1 MNYREIADIIE
12 EISHKNYKEY
22 IKAVIYTEK
31 NIIDE
36 VMLDKL
42 YQEYYENDEINLL
55 NDFFMNKI

>member
-1 MNYREIADIIE
+1 MDYREIANIIE
-12 EISHKNYKEY
+12 EISRENYKEY

-55 NDFFMNKI
+55 NDFFNK

>member
-1 MNYREIADIIE
+1 MDYREIANIIE
-12 EISHKNYKEY
+12 ERSRKNYKEY

-55 NDFFMNKI
+55 NDFFNK

>member
-1 MNYREIADIIE
+1 MNYVEIANIIE
-12 EISHKNYKEY
+12 EISRKNYKEY

-36 VMLDKL
+36 VTLDKL

-55 NDFFMNKI
+55 NDFFNE

>member
-1 MNYREIADIIE
+1 MDYREIANIIE
-12 EISHKNYKEY
+12 EISLKNYKEY

-42 YQEYYENDEINLL
+42 YHEYYENDEINLL
-55 NDFFMNKI
+55 NDFFNK

>member
-55 NDFFMNKI
+55 NDFFHE

>member
-1 MNYREIADIIE
+1 MDYREIANIIE
-12 EISHKNYKEY
+12 EISRKNY

-55 NDFFMNKI
+55 NDFFNK